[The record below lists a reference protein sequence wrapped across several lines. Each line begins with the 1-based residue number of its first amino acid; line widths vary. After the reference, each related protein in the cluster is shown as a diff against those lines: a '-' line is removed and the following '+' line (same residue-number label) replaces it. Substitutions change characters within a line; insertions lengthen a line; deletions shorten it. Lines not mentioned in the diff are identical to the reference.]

1 MGRSLVDNQ
10 RSESVRKRVY
20 LPDVDEF
27 RSSSGPLSEVV
38 LESLDPVS
46 SLKAKPLKEGYVAD
60 ITREGGVSPS
70 CVILGLL
77 YVHRL
82 TEANPRFLRSISS
95 KDLFLTAVVLH
106 THTTALICVAIV

>member
-60 ITREGGVSPS
+60 ITR
-70 CVILGLL
+70 CVHPMTY
-77 YVHRL
+77 YV
-82 TEANPRFLRSISS
+82 ISTPY
-95 KDLFLTAVVLH
+95 LECLN
-106 THTTALICVAIV
+106 